1 MIDARALEPLT
12 QSVTVQWRRRALPWR
27 SRRERLLAHARPW
40 RLADRARAIVPPRM
54 LGIELKSHEHNMQH
68 KTMRNQMVLQ
78 VAA

>member
-1 MIDARALEPLT
+1 MAP
-12 QSVTVQWRRRALPWR
+12 RALPWR